1 MYVCIYNLVISCI
14 MTLEVTIFDTTS
26 KDEHNTFFFF
36 FWWVGG
42 SMFSI
47 KEFMSKHI
55 KPTLIHFGMINK

>member
-1 MYVCIYNLVISCI
+1 
-14 MTLEVTIFDTTS
+14 MTLEVTIFDTTF

-36 FWWVGG
+36 WWVRD

-47 KEFMSKHI
+47 NEFMSKHI